1 MNLYNPHI
9 VNPDFV
15 FSLIFVIALG
25 IYLILIFPMISITVR
40 RLHDT
45 ERSGWR
51 VLMYL
56 GPIVLMFIT
65 FTASLFFFHTEQTQY
80 NEEQVIWE
88 IPDEYFTDDGG
99 LLLDSIK
106 SRNGIFGYVRDQNG
120 GIEILEN
127 AERAVEISKN
137 IKRTESHEQMKT
149 IQSVKNNRE
158 KLFAGTAGIIAILM
172 IFSIISFVLLIIWC
186 ALPGTEGP
194 NKYGPDP
201 RILE

>member
-51 VLMYL
+51 VIMYL
-56 GPIVLMFIT
+56 IPIVLMFVT

-106 SRNGIFGYVRDQNG
+106 NRNGIFGYVRDQNG

-137 IKRTESHEQMKT
+137 IKRTENHEQGKT
-149 IQSVKNNRE
+149 IQSVNNNRE

-172 IFSIISFVLLIIWC
+172 IFSIVSFVLLIIWC